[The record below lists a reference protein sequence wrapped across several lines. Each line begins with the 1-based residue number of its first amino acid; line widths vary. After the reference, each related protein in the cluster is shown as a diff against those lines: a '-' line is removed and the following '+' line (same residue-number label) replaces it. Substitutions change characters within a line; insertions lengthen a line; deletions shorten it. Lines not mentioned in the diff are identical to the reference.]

1 MKNLQS
7 DTRVGAFPVLAGDN
21 LTGKSGF
28 LVVLTHDTGV
38 PEVKLPTAIADLALY
53 AVVDEG
59 EDAKVVAVMPLEPGR
74 NVRGVLKGTCNPGD
88 KLVLADPGTAA
99 DAGKLRVQP
108 TSAGTY
114 RVLGIAE
121 EKGVDGQFILFRP
134 AMIGNITIS
143 GT

>member
-7 DTRVGAFPVLAGDN
+7 DTRVGEFPVLAGEN
-21 LTGKSGF
+21 LTGKNGY

-53 AVVDEG
+53 TVVDENVDG
-59 EDAKVVAVMPLEPGR
+59 GLVSVLPLEPGR

-88 KLVLADPGTAA
+88 KLVLADPSTAA

-134 AMIGNITIS
+134 AMIGNVTVS
-143 GT
+143 S